1 MRKVFMAVL
10 MMLAL
15 TCGIAYGK
23 DNSLEDIK
31 KKGYFTVGLDATFA
45 PMGFRDE
52 SGELVGFDID
62 LAKEVAKRMGVEAK
76 FKPCEWYAIIFDL
89 RSKNIDMVWNGM
101 SVTEQRKKQV
111 AFTEPYLV
119 VGQIIFTRKGTAP
132 AKINELAG
140 KVVGVQLGS
149 SGALA
154 VEKSPIASQIK
165 EVKKYATNVEALLDL
180 EAGRTDA
187 VVMDS
192 VSGQYYNSKKNTLTY
207 SEESLSD
214 EYYAVALR
222 KGDQAL
228 LDEINKQINAMK
240 ADGTFDKISK
250 KWLGTKN
257 N

>member
-1 MRKVFMAVL
+1 MRKVFVVVL
-10 MMLAL
+10 MMLTLA
-15 TCGIAYGK
+15 CGIAYGK

-62 LAKEVAKRMGVEAK
+62 LAKEVAKRMGVEAT
-76 FKPCEWYAIIFDL
+76 FKPCEWDAIIFDL

-222 KGDQAL
+222 KGDQTL
-228 LDEINKQINAMK
+228 LDEINRQINAMK
-240 ADGTFDKISK
+240 ADGIFDKISE

>member
-1 MRKVFMAVL
+1 MKKIFMVVL
-10 MMLAL
+10 MMLTL

-76 FKPCEWYAIIFDL
+76 FKPCEWDAIIFYL

-119 VGQIIFTRKGTAP
+119 VGQIIFTRKGTSP

-140 KVVGVQLGS
+140 KIVGVQLGS

-154 VEKSPIASQIK
+154 VEKNPISSEIK

-192 VSGQYYNSKKNTLTY
+192 ISGQYYNSKKNTLTY

-222 KGDQAL
+222 KGDQTL

-240 ADGTFDKISK
+240 ADGTFDKISE

>member
-1 MRKVFMAVL
+1 MKKVFMVVL

-31 KKGYFTVGLDATFA
+31 KKGYFIVGLDATFA

-52 SGELVGFDID
+52 SGEIVGFDID

-76 FKPCEWYAIIFDL
+76 FKPCEWDGIIFDL

-119 VGQIIFTRKGTAP
+119 DGQIIFTKSGTAP
-132 AKINELAG
+132 AKVSELAG

-154 VEKSPIASQIK
+154 VERNPIASQIK
-165 EVKKYATNVEALLDL
+165 EIKKYATNVEALLDL

-192 VSGQYYNSKKNTLTY
+192 ISGKYYNSKKNTLTY

-214 EYYAVALR
+214 EYFAVAIR
-222 KGDQAL
+222 KDDKAL
-228 LDEINKQINAMK
+228 LEEINKQIDAMK
-240 ADGTFDKISK
+240 ADGTFDEISK
-250 KWLGTKN
+250 KWLGVKN

>member
-1 MRKVFMAVL
+1 MKKVFMAVL
-10 MMLAL
+10 MMLTL
-15 TCGIAYGK
+15 TFGIAYGK

-76 FKPCEWYAIIFDL
+76 FKPCEWDGIIFDL

-119 VGQIIFTRKGTAP
+119 DGQIIFTKSGTAP
-132 AKINELAG
+132 AKVSELAG

-154 VEKSPIASQIK
+154 VEKIQ
-165 EVKKYATNVEALLDL
+165 
-180 EAGRTDA
+180 
-187 VVMDS
+187 
-192 VSGQYYNSKKNTLTY
+192 
-207 SEESLSD
+207 
-214 EYYAVALR
+214 
-222 KGDQAL
+222 
-228 LDEINKQINAMK
+228 
-240 ADGTFDKISK
+240 
-250 KWLGTKN
+250 
-257 N
+257 

>member
-1 MRKVFMAVL
+1 MKKIFMVVL
-10 MMLAL
+10 MMLTL

-62 LAKEVAKRMGVEAK
+62 LVKEVAKRMGVEAK
-76 FKPCEWYAIIFDL
+76 FKPCEWDAIIFDL

-154 VEKSPIASQIK
+154 VEKNPISSEIK

-222 KGDQAL
+222 KDDQAL

-240 ADGTFDKISK
+240 ADGTFDKISE

>member
-1 MRKVFMAVL
+1 MKKIFMAVL
-10 MMLAL
+10 MMLTL

-76 FKPCEWYAIIFDL
+76 FKPCE
-89 RSKNIDMVWNGM
+89 WNGM

-222 KGDQAL
+222 KGDQTL

-250 KWLGTKN
+250 KWFSAKN

>member
-1 MRKVFMAVL
+1 MKKIFMAVL
-10 MMLAL
+10 MMLTL

-76 FKPCEWYAIIFDL
+76 FKPYEWDAIIFDL

-165 EVKKYATNVEALLDL
+165 EIKKYATNVEALLDL

-228 LDEINKQINAMK
+228 LDEINKQINTMK
-240 ADGTFDKISK
+240 ADGTFDKISE
-250 KWLGTKN
+250 KWFSAKN

>member
-1 MRKVFMAVL
+1 MKKVFMAVL
-10 MMLAL
+10 MMLTL
-15 TCGIAYGK
+15 TFGIAYGK

-76 FKPCEWYAIIFDL
+76 FKPCEWDGIIFDL

-119 VGQIIFTRKGTAP
+119 DGQIIFTKSGTAP
-132 AKINELAG
+132 AKVSELAG

-154 VEKSPIASQIK
+154 VEKNPIASEIK
-165 EVKKYATNVEALLDL
+165 EIKKYATNVEALLDL

-192 VSGQYYNSKKNTLTY
+192 VSGKYYNSKKNTLTY

-222 KGDQAL
+222 KGDQTL
-228 LDEINKQINAMK
+228 LDEINRQINAMK
-240 ADGTFDKISK
+240 ADGTFDKISE